1 MQDSQLPEPDLLSAA
16 QTTLPPADSPTAS
29 SAGQVLRQAREA
41 AQVHRASLAGLLK
54 VPVKKIEAL
63 ENDDWQALPDTAF
76 TRALASSI
84 CRQLKIAPQPIL
96 ALLPSVQ
103 QHAPEKPATLAEDKA
118 LAASRQKLSTTPGS
132 RRASGIVWA
141 TAALFV
147 LGAAAAAWWWQSPA
161 SASRLAPVVQ
171 LPHSDQAADA
181 VKEPQLAAPALDTAS
196 VAAPAIAPAPS
207 ASAAVAAVSSPTTT
221 PNAAPTAVPSATPS
235 ITPTT
240 APSPTAPAQTGGQGG
255 LELQAKAE
263 SWVQVRDAQNKV
275 QVSRLLQ
282 AGERVQ
288 VQGLPPY
295 RVWTGRAEALQL
307 LWKGQPVDALQGKT
321 GALRL
326 QIPAAAP
333 AGIQP

>member
-16 QTTLPPADSPTAS
+16 QTTLPPADSPSTAP
-29 SAGQVLRQAREA
+29 SAGQLLRQAREA

-84 CRQLKIAPQPIL
+84 CRQLKIDPQPIL
-96 ALLPSVQ
+96 ALLPTVQ

-118 LAASRQKLSTTPGS
+118 LAASRQKLSTTPSS
-132 RRASGIVWA
+132 RRASGMVWA

-161 SASRLAPVVQ
+161 SASRLAPVAQ
-171 LPHSDQAADA
+171 LPHVAQAADA
-181 VKEPQLAAPALDTAS
+181 VKEPQSAAPALDTAS
-196 VAAPAIAPAPS
+196 AAAPAIAPAPS
-207 ASAAVAAVSSPTTT
+207 ASAAVAAL
-221 PNAAPTAVPSATPS
+221 
-235 ITPTT
+235 TPTT
-240 APSPTAPAQTGGQGG
+240 APSAEPTATPTATPAPTAPAQAGGQGG

-288 VQGLPPY
+288 VQGQPPY

-307 LWKGQPVDALQGKT
+307 MWQGRPVDALQGKT
-321 GALRL
+321 GSLRL

-333 AGIQP
+333 APIQP

>member
-16 QTTLPPADSPTAS
+16 QTTLPPADSPSTAP
-29 SAGQVLRQAREA
+29 SAGQLLRQAREA

-84 CRQLKIAPQPIL
+84 CRQLKIDPQPIL
-96 ALLPSVQ
+96 ALLPTVQ

-118 LAASRQKLSTTPGS
+118 LAASRQKLSTTPSS

-147 LGAAAAAWWWQSPA
+147 LGAAAAAWWWQSPD
-161 SASRLAPVVQ
+161 SASRLAPVPQ
-171 LPHSDQAADA
+171 LPHVAQVVGAAQ
-181 VKEPQLAAPALDTAS
+181 EPQPAAPALDAAS
-196 VAAPAIAPAPS
+196 AAAPAIVPASS
-207 ASAAVAAVSSPTTT
+207 ASAAVAVSSPTAT
-221 PNAAPTAVPSATPS
+221 PSAAPTAAATIVP
-235 ITPTT
+235 T
-240 APSPTAPAQTGGQGG
+240 AIPSPTASAQTGGQAG

-275 QVSRLLQ
+275 QVSRSLQ

-288 VQGLPPY
+288 VQGQPPY
-295 RVWTGRAEALQL
+295 RMWTGRAEALQL
-307 LWKGQPVDALQGKT
+307 LWQGRPVDAIQGKT
-321 GALRL
+321 GPLRL